1 VDEKDQNGLDE
12 KAISLPPKTAGA
24 GESANGSAPS
34 VAREPQQDAE
44 HISHA
49 SAANINSQ
57 AVRPTPD
64 ETASQEPKAIKGLQ
78 ALESNASGS
87 LLLVSD
93 TAISAEYVA
102 SGEPRKPEERNV
114 VPISQSDLSKPGTTM
129 EHLHK
134 MSVGELKV
142 LDALSNEGRQIIK
155 TRLMTIWDEMSVR
168 FERGESI
175 NGISGTGGK
184 GMGKYLRSIGVRPAK
199 RRSWKFEIAREETL
213 RLAQENP
220 RSKRTPKKKEIVI
233 NSETEADLIA
243 KAGVKMAQLL
253 AGDGMTP
260 PQECINKAGAVAKE
274 IPDAIEDG
282 QYKALESLPHAN
294 ETAPQIATQLLSP
307 IKPEEEDDEDDALIE
322 HYDPNREQPQGRP
335 IYTIMLTVTGSRL
348 ESTLKKAQEAFGDKL
363 LNVEKVSR
371 ISSRADEM
379 GEAVGMIQ
387 SAKSVCEDLK
397 DQIERWKDNLPKNL
411 QDKASELEECV
422 DALDQVISSLDEAE
436 GNAES
441 VEFPGMY

>member
-1 VDEKDQNGLDE
+1 
-12 KAISLPPKTAGA
+12 
-24 GESANGSAPS
+24 
-34 VAREPQQDAE
+34 
-44 HISHA
+44 
-49 SAANINSQ
+49 
-57 AVRPTPD
+57 
-64 ETASQEPKAIKGLQ
+64 
-78 ALESNASGS
+78 
-87 LLLVSD
+87 
-93 TAISAEYVA
+93 
-102 SGEPRKPEERNV
+102 